1 MEDVRQIFTA
11 QALNALNSE
20 IEQVL
25 IANWC
30 TRENIDRFNIKN
42 YQLENWIEKEQY

>member
-1 MEDVRQIFTA
+1 MDNIIQVFSIARLEAI
-11 QALNALNSE
+11 NPE

-30 TRENIDRFNIKN
+30 TRENIDRFNIKIIS
-42 YQLENWIEKEQY
+42 LKIE